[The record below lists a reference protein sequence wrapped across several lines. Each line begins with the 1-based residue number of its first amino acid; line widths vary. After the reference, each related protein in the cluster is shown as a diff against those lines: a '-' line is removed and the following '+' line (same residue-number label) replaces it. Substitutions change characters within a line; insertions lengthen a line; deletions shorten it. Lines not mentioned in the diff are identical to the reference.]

1 MKRCWDLRL
10 RGSRADFCQGR
21 GSGSWGRSPT
31 VSPQKL
37 KPFCQYTNVDVVEK
51 KYTKKYILA
60 VLQCLLKNITLA
72 FSALEVFF
80 TRMRYI
86 NLHLT
91 LTFTFLKNK
100 FFGGF
105 RDPKA

>member
-80 TRMRYI
+80 YE
-86 NLHLT
+86 NALYK
-91 LTFTFLKNK
+91 FTFDIDIYIFEKQI
-100 FFGGF
+100 FWWFS
-105 RDPKA
+105 RS